1 MLIVDP
7 VIVEGGWMA
16 FLPLRRDTLIIPD
29 DSIPYEKDA
38 KVMVKAYQKFWSAYH
53 KDRSHGGATLIAAQR
68 WIKEDDKGMERL
80 YKSMGWIYAYTNA
93 GYKLYYYPIP
103 KVDSL
108 IVYVRSKEK
117 YCSLVMI
124 ADIRM
129 FDEEGKVIE
138 GAGHKTVKV
147 VIREANKWTRGFI
160 YFPKTLGEN
169 PSQHPIYGLRF
180 SIWPAIGSTDSCA
193 TFEVGPIYLK

>member
-7 VIVEGGWMA
+7 VVVEGGWMA

-68 WIKEDDKGMERL
+68 WIKEDDKDMEEL
-80 YKSMGWIYAYTNA
+80 YKSMGWIYAYTNT

-117 YCSLVMI
+117 YCSLGMGM
-124 ADIRM
+124 DIRM
-129 FDEEGKVIE
+129 FNERGEKVEYEGWRTAKFVLRKRNE
-138 GAGHKTVKV
+138 WNRKV
-147 VIREANKWTRGFI
+147 VYI
-160 YFPKTLGEN
+160 
-169 PSQHPIYGLRF
+169 PSIAGPITSFHPIYGLRF